1 MRKENF
7 DKTTSKNR
15 LFIIAG
21 IVTLVIVGI
30 LFYFLYWVKTPAY
43 SLNLIR
49 EAVEKHDLV
58 KFEKHVDT
66 ESLYNRAFDEVVQ
79 KSLSESG
86 YANNQLA
93 MGIVGMMKKTV
104 IDELV
109 GQTKKYVETGD
120 FEATN
125 PNNAAKKTNQP
136 DGKEMAS
143 NINKN
148 AGISYIQF
156 KGIEDTNK
164 DGKIAVVSVKI
175 FDKKIEKD
183 FIVKLKMRELD
194 NGEWCLVEVANLTDY
209 LTEREKAVKEKLNA
223 LNKPIREQIEK
234 AFQVVSLDINA
245 RNENSFFPMYRLHYT
260 LKFKLPDNSKKVAQL
275 KGLFVISDKDGKDLY
290 GTRVDNLPDISSI
303 YTKEGYAPDKVYTWR
318 CSAGDTLNPFIPN
331 EEKIAKQGVDSFAKK
346 FEVLGIKFEDGT
358 VAEIL
363 TDLPEPKSK

>member
-125 PNNAAKKTNQP
+125 PNNGAKKTNQP

-175 FDKKIEKD
+175 FDKKIGKD
-183 FIVKLKMRELD
+183 FIAKLKMRELD
-194 NGEWCLVEVANLTDY
+194 NGEWCLVDVANLTDY
-209 LTEREKAVKEKLNA
+209 LTERENAVKEKLNA

-245 RNENSFFPMYRLHYT
+245 RNENSFFPMYRFHYT

-318 CSAGDTLNPFIPN
+318 CSAGRY
-331 EEKIAKQGVDSFAKK
+331 
-346 FEVLGIKFEDGT
+346 FESIY
-358 VAEIL
+358 
-363 TDLPEPKSK
+363 SK

>member
-275 KGLFVISDKDGKDLY
+275 K
-290 GTRVDNLPDISSI
+290 
-303 YTKEGYAPDKVYTWR
+303 TKEGYAPDKVYTWR